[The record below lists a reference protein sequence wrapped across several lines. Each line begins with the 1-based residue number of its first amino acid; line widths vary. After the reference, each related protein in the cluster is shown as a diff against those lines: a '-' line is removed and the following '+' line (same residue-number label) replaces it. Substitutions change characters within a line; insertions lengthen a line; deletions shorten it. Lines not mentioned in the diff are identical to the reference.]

1 MSAAKKRK
9 TRTVAPSWSQRLW
22 SWLFGPGRLA
32 LIVALLVAVLVGGA
46 CLAWVKLRDRILGS
60 PEYRLDPQQVEITP
74 LPDWIHSDLRGEVFR
89 DPTLD
94 GPLSIMD
101 DDLAERIARAFARHP
116 WVAKAVP
123 VRKYHPASV
132 QVELK
137 YRRPVCMV
145 EVPGGLFP
153 VDVEGFLL
161 PGHDFSPSEA
171 ARYLRLTGVER
182 MPIMPPGNRWPDAK
196 VIGGAEIAAALG
208 PAWEAMR
215 LQRIV
220 PLAADPAVAVVGGV
234 TGGDPNRRKALRR
247 SVEPFFAIVT
257 SGGTRILWGYAPGA
271 GAIGELTVEE
281 KVARL
286 KRYLAD
292 HDTLDGRG
300 GRRQELDVRT
310 MPPSVAR

>member
-9 TRTVAPSWSQRLW
+9 STKSDPAWLRRVLF
-22 SWLFGPGRLA
+22 WLFGLM
-32 LIVALLVAVLVGGA
+32 LIVAVVFAAIVGGPFFT
-46 CLAWVKLRDRILGS
+46 WMKLKDRILGS
-60 PEYRLDPQQVEITP
+60 PEYRLAPQQVEITP

-89 DPTLD
+89 DPALD
-94 GPLSIMD
+94 GSLSIMD

-116 WVAKAVP
+116 WVAKV
-123 VRKYHPASV
+123 VRVQPLHPASV
-132 QVELK
+132 QVELE
-137 YRRPVCMV
+137 YRRPVCMI

-161 PGHDFSPSEA
+161 PGRDFSPSEA
-171 ARYLRLTGVER
+171 ARYPRISGVER

-215 LQRIV
+215 LPRIV
-220 PLAADPAVAVVGGV
+220 PLAADPAVAAVGGV
-234 TGGDPNRRKALRR
+234 TGGDPSRRKTPRR

>member
-9 TRTVAPSWSQRLW
+9 STKTDSAWFRGVLF
-22 SWLFGPGRLA
+22 WLFVLT
-32 LIVALLVAVLVGGA
+32 LIVAVVFAAIVGGSFFT
-46 CLAWVKLRDRILGS
+46 WMKLKDRILGS
-60 PEYRLDPQQVEITP
+60 PEYRLDPQEVEITP
-74 LPDWIHSDLRGEVFR
+74 VPDWIHSDLRADVFR

-116 WVAKAVP
+116 WVAKV
-123 VRKYHPASV
+123 VRVQPLHPASV
-132 QVELK
+132 QVELE

-161 PGHDFSPSEA
+161 PGRDFSPGEA
-171 ARYLRLTGVER
+171 ARYPRLIGVER
-182 MPIMPPGNRWPDAK
+182 TPIGPPGNRWPNAK

-220 PLAADPAVAVVGGV
+220 PLAADPAAVAATGGVVGGDSSRQN
-234 TGGDPNRRKALRR
+234 GPRR
-247 SVEPFFAIVT
+247 SVEPFFALVT
-257 SGGTRILWGYAPGA
+257 RGGTRILWGYAPGA

-310 MPPSVAR
+310 LPPSVAR